1 MNMLTRLMTLLV
13 VTEITAIGLLL
24 LCGWSLD
31 CVQPEHRSA
40 EGFFT
45 YRLGPLCAD
54 LPFWYVATLIL
65 MALNGVLCM
74 RAALIDGRIGSPEE
88 GPWGGFS
95 INLSYIRLVG
105 MNMLLSP
112 MIIAAFLVLR
122 SLHL

>member
-1 MNMLTRLMTLLV
+1 MNILTRLMTLLV

-31 CVQPEHRSA
+31 CVQPELRNGG
-40 EGFFT
+40 GFFS
-45 YRLGPLCAD
+45 YRLGFCAD
-54 LPFWYVATLIL
+54 LPFWYVATLML
-65 MALNGVLCM
+65 MAVNGVLCM

-95 INLSYIRLVG
+95 VNLNCVRLVG

-112 MIIAAFLVLR
+112 LIIAAFLVLR
-122 SLHL
+122 ALHL